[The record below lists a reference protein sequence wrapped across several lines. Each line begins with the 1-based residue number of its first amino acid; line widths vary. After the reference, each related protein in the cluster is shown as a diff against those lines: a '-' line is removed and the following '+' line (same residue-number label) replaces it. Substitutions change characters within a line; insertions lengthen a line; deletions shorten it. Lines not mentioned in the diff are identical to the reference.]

1 MLPAGN
7 GTITGIVT
15 IYTGTYQFLVRDF
28 DEVDMT
34 ATRCGVIEQPLGD
47 PVETLNQTF
56 TGLTASQDIYITGW
70 QNLAQA
76 GGRIW
81 QAKSYSGNTYAQA
94 TAYNSGLTSMITWF
108 ITPPV
113 IISTQKILTFQSAQA
128 YWAHGTDIPLE
139 VFFSTDYDG
148 NNLTTATWTPL
159 SATLAASTDANYAFG
174 GIPPRWDSSGPPFAS
189 FVNSG
194 DVYLPVASGA
204 SGVIGFRYTGSSTR
218 STSSCI
224 DNIVVTGA
232 K

>member
-1 MLPAGN
+1 
-7 GTITGIVT
+7 
-15 IYTGTYQFLVRDF
+15 
-28 DEVDMT
+28 
-34 ATRCGVIEQPLGD
+34 
-47 PVETLNQTF
+47 
-56 TGLTASQDIYITGW
+56 LTASQDIYITGW

-159 SATLAASTDANYAFG
+159 SATLAASTDANYAF
-174 GIPPRWDSSGPPFAS
+174 
-189 FVNSG
+189 VNSG